1 MENSEK
7 RIAVLAVIV
16 TDTNSVDA
24 VNAALHEY
32 GAFIL
37 GRLGL
42 PLRER
47 GINTISLVMDAPVNS
62 INALTGKLG
71 ALAGVSAKALFAK
84 LDS

>member
-71 ALAGVSAKALFAK
+71 AIAGVSAKALFAK

>member
-84 LDS
+84 LNS